1 MNTHWKAKKKALAK
15 RTAWTL
21 ESGVKMKLRL

>member
-1 MNTHWKAKKKALAK
+1 MNIHWKGNKKALAK

-21 ESGVKMKLRL
+21 ESGVKMKLGI